1 MEESLR
7 QSLKTLMI
15 DVEDRK
21 LRDEVLS
28 LMTEHKYES
37 LPECDRPSDAFKMSQ
52 MFQGALEK
60 LVRTLKD
67 IIEEKQILEVQKAEQ
82 FKKIEELKFE
92 MSQLKRS
99 RSQNELLLEKW
110 LRDVDIQCQRM
121 VEKINQA

>member
-28 LMTEHKYES
+28 LMTEHKYDS
-37 LPECDRPSDAFKMSQ
+37 LPESDRPSDAFKISQ

-60 LVRTLKD
+60 LVKTLKD
-67 IIEEKQILEVQKAEQ
+67 IVDEKKLIENEK
-82 FKKIEELKFE
+82 
-92 MSQLKRS
+92 
-99 RSQNELLLEKW
+99 
-110 LRDVDIQCQRM
+110 
-121 VEKINQA
+121 